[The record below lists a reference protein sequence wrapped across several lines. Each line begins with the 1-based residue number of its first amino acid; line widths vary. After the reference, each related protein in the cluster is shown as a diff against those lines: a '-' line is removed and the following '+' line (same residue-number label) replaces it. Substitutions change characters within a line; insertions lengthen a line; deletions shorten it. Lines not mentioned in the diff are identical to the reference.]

1 MGYMKTGVIGQ
12 FEIFKAAIDQLESS
26 VLITDSKGVIEYVN
40 AFFTRKTGYLPDEV
54 IGRNPKMIFH
64 DMPSDPDNGNL
75 WQTLRMGGTWHGEVQ
90 NKTKNGTIVWES
102 VSVSPIRDDEDE
114 ITNFIVIY
122 QDIEKQKV
130 AELDLEQRERLLN
143 DVEKVH
149 RSGGW
154 EYDIETGVSYWT
166 DELYRLH
173 AIDKDSDV
181 NHIAQGLKCIHEED
195 RDLVERAFFNALK
208 TGEGYDLVVR
218 FEDLNGVKKWCRF
231 KCKALIDDEGK
242 FHKLVGTVID
252 VTERI
257 EKEKQLEEAN
267 TRLEYALLGA
277 QAGMWDWNVKTGEVI
292 FDDRWAGMLGYTLE
306 ELSPLSLDTWTSLT
320 HPEDLEMAMIE
331 LKKCFSGE
339 KPIYECNMRMKHKK
353 GHWVWVNDRGAV
365 FERDNDGEA
374 VRMVGTHIDITESVK
389 QRQKLEESEKRY
401 RTLFEKSS
409 DANLLER
416 DGIIVDCNEA
426 TVKILGYD
434 LKEEVIGLKISDI
447 SPEIYKG
454 KSAVDFIRK
463 NQAIAIKKGHHRLE
477 WEHIRKD
484 GSVFPVEI
492 MLTNLDDDEYRDMRY
507 VVWRDLTKRK
517 EAEAAVVKSN
527 EERGLLLGEIHH
539 RVKNNLA
546 IISGLVQLQMFKS
559 KKKHDFN
566 LLSKTVNRISS
577 IALIHEQLYQSDDFA
592 GIPLHENIS
601 KQVEY
606 IHSMY
611 DNEDTII
618 HTNLDL
624 DEVTVKIDLAIPVGL
639 LINEVLNNAY
649 KYAFKD
655 MDEGTITI
663 ILEQK
668 DGLIHLVL
676 ADNGVGMKQ
685 EDYYQDETLGST
697 LIENVLTQMQAD
709 VKIDM
714 ENGVRYDIVFGQN

>member
-1 MGYMKTGVIGQ
+1 MKARVIGQ
-12 FEIFKAAIDQLESS
+12 FDVFKAAIEQLGSS
-26 VLITDSKGVIEYVN
+26 VLITDRKGVIEYVN
-40 AFFTRKTGYLPDEV
+40 AFFTKKTGYTQEEV
-54 IGRNPKMIFH
+54 IGRNPKMFFY
-64 DMPSDPDNGNL
+64 DMPSDSQNVSF
-75 WQTLRMGGTWHGEVQ
+75 WETLRLGRTWQGEVQ
-90 NKTKNGTIVWES
+90 NKTKDGTIIWEN
-102 VSVSPIRDDEDE
+102 VSVSPIRDDEEE

-130 AELDLEQRERLLN
+130 AELDLAQRERLLN

-154 EYDIETGVSYWT
+154 EYDIETGESFWT

-195 RDLVERAFFNALK
+195 RDLVEHAFFHALK

-218 FEDLNGVKKWCRF
+218 FEDLEGVKKWCRF
-231 KCKALIDDEGK
+231 KCKPLFDNK
-242 FHKLVGTVID
+242 NHFYKLVGTVVD
-252 VTERI
+252 VTERV
-257 EKEKQLEEAN
+257 EKEKELEEAN

-277 QAGMWDWNVKTGEVI
+277 QAGMWDWNVKTGDVI
-292 FDDRWAGMLGYTLE
+292 YDDRWAGMLGYTLE
-306 ELSPLSLDTWTSLT
+306 ELSPLSLETWTSLT
-320 HPEDLEMAMIE
+320 HPDDLKLAMTE
-331 LKKCFSGE
+331 LEKCFSGE
-339 KPIYECNMRMKHKK
+339 KPIYECNMRMKHKL
-353 GHWVWVNDRGAV
+353 GHWIWVNDRGAV
-365 FERDNDGEA
+365 FHRDEHGEA
-374 VRMVGTHIDITESVK
+374 ERMVGTHIDITEAVK

-416 DGIIVDCNEA
+416 EGKIVDCNEA

-454 KSAVDFIRK
+454 KSAVDFIKK
-463 NQAIAIKKGHHRLE
+463 NQAIAIKKGHHRFE

-492 MLTNLDDDEYRDMRY
+492 MLTNLGDDEYRDMRY
-507 VVWRDLTKRK
+507 VVWRDLSKRK

-611 DNEDTII
+611 DNEDTTI

-649 KYAFKD
+649 KYAFKG

-663 ILEQK
+663 ILEKK
-668 DGLIHLVL
+668 DGLIHLL
-676 ADNGVGMKQ
+676 IADNGVGMKQ